1 MLYMT
6 VCHIY
11 DIHMTSCVC
20 YVFNHWLLTSK
31 ISHYYD
37 LAAGN
42 SRDRVNTR
50 CWLVTAVVVGVAAV
64 EKKKKKTRQIT
75 VAKIFLYHG
84 IILPKQRS

>member
-11 DIHMTSCVC
+11 DIHMTSCVY
-20 YVFNHWLLTSK
+20 YVFNHWLITSKNWLITSKNWLITSK

-42 SRDRVNTR
+42 SKDRVNTR
-50 CWLVTAVVVGVAAV
+50 CWLVTAVVVGVAAD
-64 EKKKKKTRQIT
+64 EK
-75 VAKIFLYHG
+75 
-84 IILPKQRS
+84 

>member
-20 YVFNHWLLTSK
+20 YVFNHWLITSK

-64 EKKKKKTRQIT
+64 ERKKTRQIMMHT
-75 VAKIFLYHG
+75 GSF
-84 IILPKQRS
+84 Q

>member
-1 MLYMT
+1 MT
-6 VCHIY
+6 F
-11 DIHMTSCVC
+11 CVC
-20 YVFNHWLLTSK
+20 YVFNHWLITSES

-64 EKKKKKTRQIT
+64 
-75 VAKIFLYHG
+75 VAV
-84 IILPKQRS
+84 

>member
-1 MLYMT
+1 VCVFCVCSNVMLYMT

-11 DIHMTSCVC
+11 DIHMTSCVF
-20 YVFNHWLLTSK
+20 YVFNHWLITSKNWLITSK

-50 CWLVTAVVVGVAAV
+50 CWLATAVVGVAAV
-64 EKKKKKTRQIT
+64 
-75 VAKIFLYHG
+75 VAV
-84 IILPKQRS
+84 

>member
-1 MLYMT
+1 M
-6 VCHIY
+6 
-11 DIHMTSCVC
+11 CVC
-20 YVFNHWLLTSK
+20 YVFNHWLITSEL

>member
-1 MLYMT
+1 
-6 VCHIY
+6 
-11 DIHMTSCVC
+11 MTSCVC

-64 EKKKKKTRQIT
+64 EKKRKKKLVKSLWLKYFYLYVT
-75 VAKIFLYHG
+75 KIMYHG
-84 IILPKQRS
+84 IILPTQRS

>member
-1 MLYMT
+1 
-6 VCHIY
+6 
-11 DIHMTSCVC
+11 MTSCVC
-20 YVFNHWLLTSK
+20 YVFNHWLITSK

-64 EKKKKKTRQIT
+64 ERKKNSSNHDAHWKFSMISINY
-75 VAKIFLYHG
+75 VILY
-84 IILPKQRS
+84 

>member
-20 YVFNHWLLTSK
+20 YVFNHWLITSK

-42 SRDRVNTR
+42 SKDRVNTR

-64 EKKKKKTRQIT
+64 VAVLLGDNPEISLRGVMQT
-75 VAKIFLYHG
+75 VDVQL
-84 IILPKQRS
+84 LPFH

>member
-20 YVFNHWLLTSK
+20 YVFNHWLITSK

-50 CWLVTAVVVGVAAV
+50 CWLATAVVVGVAAV
-64 EKKKKKTRQIT
+64 ERKKPRQIMMHT
-75 VAKIFLYHG
+75 GSF
-84 IILPKQRS
+84 Q

>member
-1 MLYMT
+1 MHSHPWT
-6 VCHIY
+6 VTNIY
-11 DIHMTSCVC
+11 DIHMTLCVC
-20 YVFNHWLLTSK
+20 YVFNHWLITSEL

-64 EKKKKKTRQIT
+64 
-75 VAKIFLYHG
+75 VAV
-84 IILPKQRS
+84 

>member
-1 MLYMT
+1 MT

>member
-1 MLYMT
+1 
-6 VCHIY
+6 
-11 DIHMTSCVC
+11 MTSCVC
-20 YVFNHWLLTSK
+20 YVFNHWLITSEL

-64 EKKKKKTRQIT
+64 EKKKKKLVKSQWLKYFYIYVT
-75 VAKIFLYHG
+75 KIMYHG

>member
-20 YVFNHWLLTSK
+20 YVFNHWLITSK

-50 CWLVTAVVVGVAAV
+50 CWLVTAVVVGVAAF
-64 EKKKKKTRQIT
+64 ERKKTRQIMMHT
-75 VAKIFLYHG
+75 GSF
-84 IILPKQRS
+84 Q

>member
-1 MLYMT
+1 VCCVFCVCSNVMLYMT
-6 VCHIY
+6 LCHIY
-11 DIHMTSCVC
+11 DIHMTLCVC
-20 YVFNHWLLTSK
+20 YVFNHWLITSEL

-64 EKKKKKTRQIT
+64 
-75 VAKIFLYHG
+75 VAV
-84 IILPKQRS
+84 